1 MSPPTIDREAARSLL
16 VERGLSIFAADEF
29 LMRSLLTASEAA
41 TVLGVKD
48 SRAARDTLNRWGVR
62 PVGRGPGR
70 TGENTYPADLVW
82 MHHQNR
88 PGRGWR
94 KGQSTSPPDKKKEST
109 MNPSSDAVPS
119 TDVELWYANN
129 DDVVAFASVM
139 VDADWLRAPHDVVE
153 FFSRPWKWEKE
164 WTIWALA
171 GRPRP
176 PSPDDLAQARM
187 LGGNG
192 TLRQELE
199 RRHRDDT
206 ARWDEFT
213 QSLDV
218 LDAGGEPEMPTDA
231 TDTASNVLP
240 LKRSRAKSGKTRG
253 Q

>member
-1 MSPPTIDREAARSLL
+1 MDLSPIDREAARTQLI
-16 VERGLSIFAADEF
+16 ERGLSILAADEF

-62 PVGRGPGR
+62 PIGRGPGR

-82 MHHQNR
+82 IHHQNR

-94 KGQSTSPPDKKKEST
+94 KGQSASMTDKKENT
-109 MNPSSDAVPS
+109 MNASSDAAALS
-119 TDVELWYANN
+119 DVEPWYANN

-139 VDADWLRAPHDVVE
+139 VDADWLSTPHDVIE
-153 FFSRPWKWEKE
+153 FFARPWKWENE

-171 GRPRP
+171 GRPHP

-213 QSLDV
+213 ESLDA
-218 LDAGGEPEMPTDA
+218 LDNSGQPDRPTA
-231 TDTASNVLP
+231 AANTESNVLP
-240 LKRSRAKSGKTRG
+240 LKRSHSKSGTTR
-253 Q
+253 